1 MDCVYEMIVTE
12 ETDAWGNP
20 HTGYGI
26 EAWTDTA
33 GERKS
38 LHRVPDL
45 FMSREHCE
53 RFVQLC
59 NEEQVAS
66 FHLLEVIDNV
76 LAERM

>member
-1 MDCVYEMIVTE
+1 MDCIYEMIVTE

-20 HTGYGI
+20 YTGYGI
-26 EAWTDTA
+26 EAWTAT

-45 FMSREHCE
+45 FMSRQRCE
-53 RFVQLC
+53 QFVHMC
-59 NEEQVAS
+59 NTEEVAS

-76 LAERM
+76 LQR

>member
-1 MDCVYEMIVTE
+1 MDCIYEMIVTE

-20 HTGYGI
+20 YTGYGI
-26 EAWTDTA
+26 EAWITA
-33 GERKS
+33 NGERKS

-45 FMSREHCE
+45 FVDQGRCE
-53 RFVQLC
+53 QFVQLC

-76 LAERM
+76 LAE